1 MGIESRLVWQQNII
15 SQSHPKFKHPV
26 DCKKLWFT
34 SLKYA
39 GTIHVPICD
48 GIDGTIGNLS
58 VDDNHTNES
67 HTLPIDTLVVNLVK
81 DDELDINIGDIEY
94 V

>member
-1 MGIESRLVWQQNII
+1 MWL
-15 SQSHPKFKHPV
+15 
-26 DCKKLWFT
+26 T

-39 GTIHVPICD
+39 GTIYVPICD

-58 VDDNHTNES
+58 VDDNHTDES
-67 HTLPIDTLVVNLVK
+67 HTLPIDTLVVNLAK
-81 DDELDINIGDIEY
+81 DDELEVNIGDIKY